1 MQEFRKDAGKHTP
14 INITNAWCASNVP
27 WEHTCLEA
35 SIFSCVPN
43 SSELTPPQR
52 AGVGVAATAAVLALL
67 VIANVCMVNASWL
80 RRMVTRAR
88 YRLAGAPRHGRMS
101 LVITDIEGYS
111 GG

>member
-1 MQEFRKDAGKHTP
+1 M
-14 INITNAWCASNVP
+14 
-27 WEHTCLEA
+27 
-35 SIFSCVPN
+35 PN